1 LAGLSVSRPTVDGA
15 FRGAPRCAR
24 EAGASGGRLGVVL
37 ARDGHLTGDRCVELH
52 GFRVSRGAA
61 NTDRFRLS

>member
-1 LAGLSVSRPTVDGA
+1 LAGLSVSQPTVAGA
-15 FRGAPRCAR
+15 LRGAPRCAR
-24 EAGASGGRLGVVL
+24 EVGASGGRLGVVL

-61 NTDRFRLS
+61 ITDRFRLS